1 MTARSFSALA
11 IALALPSL
19 ASATTLTLGGECPG
33 PATIEI
39 TGTPGG
45 TFVLV
50 AGDAAGSTT
59 IPGGSCAG
67 LDLGVESEGVLS
79 KFGPLVD
86 RDGDGVITMTP
97 DLPGAACAMSMQ
109 ALNTTECTVS
119 NVEDFVEDPN
129 TIYAVDGQCSGGTL
143 YALDLDT
150 GEETSVPLTNGYTGI
165 TFGADGLLYGISDDC
180 SGNSLYKIDPATGVE
195 TPVFADGGDDVD
207 CDYYSYMFGL
217 CDYYDYLYGDYDY
230 YYDYYGGM
238 TFGNES
244 GISRRGDALWITDAG
259 SQTYLVEGDV
269 STSLGFSS
277 VDCCGGD
284 IAEDAF
290 GTMWYADYG
299 DSIGTV
305 DDFGT
310 RSGTIFDFDGADKG
324 ITFHNGGLVGA
335 AGSCGSNLQS
345 LDTVT
350 GAVTDLG
357 FGFSSCS
364 IDGIASPSR

>member
-19 ASATTLTLGGECPG
+19 ASAGGFATTLTLGGECPG

-79 KFGPLVD
+79 KFGPLID
-86 RDGDGVITMTP
+86 ADGDGVITMTP
-97 DLPGAACAMSMQ
+97 DLPEAACTMSMQ

-129 TIYAVDGQCSGGTL
+129 TVYAVDGRCGSGTL

-150 GEETSVPLTNGYTGI
+150 GEETSVPLTRGYTGI
-165 TFGADGLLYGISDDC
+165 AFATDGNLYGVSDGC
-180 SGNSLYKIDPATGVE
+180 SGNSLYRIDPATGAEEAVE
-195 TPVFADGGDDVD
+195 VLGEG
-207 CDYYSYMFGL
+207 CSE
-217 CDYYDYLYGDYDY
+217 
-230 YYDYYGGM
+230 YDYYGWYCISYGGDPVPVDN
-238 TFGNES
+238 FGNES
-244 GISRRGDALWITDAG
+244 GISARGDGLWITDAS
-259 SQTYLVEGDV
+259 SQTYEISAGL
-269 STSLGFSS
+269 STTLGFSS
-277 VDCCGGD
+277 VNCCGGD
-284 IAEDAF
+284 IAEDAS
-290 GTMWYADYG
+290 GTMWYADSG
-299 DSIGTV
+299 SGVGTV
-305 DDFGT
+305 DDFGSK
-310 RSGTIFDFDGADKG
+310 SGTLFDFFDADKG
-324 ITFHNGGLVGA
+324 ITFHNGGLIGA
-335 AGSCGSNLQS
+335 GGSCGANLQS